1 MVIYYFTTGMIKIK
15 LLIIDDAPYVLKALR
30 DTLEAHG
37 YEVYEAVNGEE
48 ALARYREVNPDV
60 VLMDILMPKM
70 DGVSATRCIL
80 KYDPDAKI
88 IIVTALGKR
97 GLEKDCIEAGASDFI
112 MKPFR
117 TKDLLKTIDSMG
129 KNDRN

>member
-1 MVIYYFTTGMIKIK
+1 MVIYYFTSGMTKIK
-15 LLIIDDAPYVLKALR
+15 LLVIDDAPYVLKALR

-37 YEVYEAVNGEE
+37 YEVHEAVNGEE
-48 ALARYREVNPDV
+48 ALTWYMEVNPDV

-80 KYDPDAKI
+80 EYDPDAKI
-88 IIVTALGKR
+88 IILTAMGKR

-112 MKPFR
+112 MKPYK
-117 TKDLLKTIDSMG
+117 TKDLLKTINSLVEDE
-129 KNDRN
+129 RN